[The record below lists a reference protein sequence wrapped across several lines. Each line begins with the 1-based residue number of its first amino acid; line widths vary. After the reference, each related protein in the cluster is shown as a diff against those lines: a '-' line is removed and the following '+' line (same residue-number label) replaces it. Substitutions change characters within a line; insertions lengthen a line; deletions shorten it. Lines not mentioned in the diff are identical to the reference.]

1 MGRLKIP
8 ELTDREKQDL
18 DAGLV
23 KFPNSQGA
31 GYILGRRTRKTI
43 KEWVRLNKYGL
54 ADIAMPIG
62 GDFIFEYSDLVETMT
77 KLKGNDP
84 KVTKEVLRSVA

>member
-62 GDFIFEYSDLVETMT
+62 GDFIFEYSDLVKLMIE
-77 KLKGNDP
+77 LKGNDP
-84 KVTKEVLRSVA
+84 RVTKGVLQSVA

>member
-1 MGRLKIP
+1 MPRRKIQN
-8 ELTDREKQDL
+8 LTEKEKQDL

-31 GYILGRRTRKTI
+31 GHILGRRTRKTI

-54 ADIAMPIG
+54 ADIAIPIG
-62 GDFIFEYSDLVETMT
+62 GDFIFEYSDLVSLMIE
-77 KLKGNDP
+77 LKGNDP
-84 KVTKEVLRSVA
+84 KVTKRVLQSVV